1 MYERLIKLKGRRDK
15 EEGKKK
21 ERRRKEE
28 GKMGRKKGSGSYV
41 LTPRVE
47 GMKDCP
53 PNPGF
58 TLMRR
63 MMSTLSITYLQ

>member
-1 MYERLIKLKGRRDK
+1 MHMQSSLEL
-15 EEGKKK
+15 KK
-21 ERRRKEE
+21 EGVQRE
-28 GKMGRKKGSGSYV
+28 SSTFFQWLV

-47 GMKDCP
+47 GMKDWP
-53 PNPGF
+53 PNPGL